1 MAPLHSQHRCS
12 QVRERV
18 TETCPFS
25 GLLRTGLLVP
35 DAHRPWGGAQP
46 WAGEQEEEEDLGEL
60 LLCVSDLGSPGED
73 GGCEV
78 ASPNGPCHSW
88 HACHRYI
95 GPKFK
100 CLQKVKM

>member
-1 MAPLHSQHRCS
+1 MRDPPLPRAATHRL
-12 QVRERV
+12 
-18 TETCPFS
+18 S
-25 GLLRTGLLVP
+25 GAG
-35 DAHRPWGGAQP
+35 RPKAVL
-46 WAGEQEEEEDLGEL
+46 AGPSPRKEQGEEDTGEL

>member
-1 MAPLHSQHRCS
+1 MKEKSAPLQGGGTQTCLMPKAGRAWTNLG
-12 QVRERV
+12 RV
-18 TETCPFS
+18 Q
-25 GLLRTGLLVP
+25 
-35 DAHRPWGGAQP
+35 DKQK
-46 WAGEQEEEEDLGEL
+46 DLDRL
-60 LLCVSDLGSPGED
+60 SLCVSDLGSPWED

-78 ASPNGPCHSW
+78 ASADGPPAHHSL